1 MMTIDAIKAAIP
13 DYAKDIR
20 INIGRILTE
29 DNAKGLTQKQIYGTA
44 LASAFATSNQAVI
57 RQLLELSQPEL
68 EDADIQ
74 GIKSAVSIMAMN
86 NIYYR
91 TIGMMSDSIFSQL
104 QPGLRMQVIGNPG
117 IPKVDFEIYSL
128 AVSAINGCQH
138 CVDSHSTVLMQSGI
152 NQEGVQSVIRI
163 SAVVYALHQINA
175 IED

>member
-1 MMTIDAIKAAIP
+1 M
-13 DYAKDIR
+13 
-20 INIGRILTE
+20 
-29 DNAKGLTQKQIYGTA
+29 
-44 LASAFATSNQAVI
+44 I